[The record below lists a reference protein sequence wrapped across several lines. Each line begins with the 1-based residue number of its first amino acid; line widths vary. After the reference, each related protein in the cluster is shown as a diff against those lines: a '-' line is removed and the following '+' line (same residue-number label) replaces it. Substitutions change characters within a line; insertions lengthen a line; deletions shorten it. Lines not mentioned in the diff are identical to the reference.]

1 MFGFSPFRDRR
12 FVDRPLQG
20 RLISRVGLYW
30 LLYHVLLWHA
40 LLVYRYIQF
49 RMTRGAGTMQ
59 GSFGEH
65 VGQLAGDYFPV
76 LLCGLLTLPVVLI
89 DMLRVSHRIAGP
101 LVRLGEALRD
111 LREGQTVDRVALR
124 REDLLTEF
132 QQEFN
137 AYLAWRRQG
146 TAARVAEAG
155 HPSFPSGSEA
165 PPVAAQIRERRTSD
179 SEISGVVGA
188 LDDSAFSPGRPVWTT

>member
-1 MFGFSPFRDRR
+1 MFGFGPFRNRR
-12 FVDRPLQG
+12 FVDRQLQG

-49 RMTRGAGTMQ
+49 RMMRGAGSMQ

-65 VGQLAGDYFPV
+65 FGQLAGDYFPV

-111 LREGQTVDRVALR
+111 LREGRTVDRLALR
-124 REDLLTEF
+124 REDLLGGF

-137 AYLAWRRQG
+137 AYLAWRRQN
-146 TAARVAEAG
+146 TATPVAEAG
-155 HPSFPSGSEA
+155 HPSFLSGSEA
-165 PPVAAQIRERRTSD
+165 AIAAQIRERRTSA
-179 SEISGVVGA
+179 SEIPGVVGA
-188 LDDSAFSPGRPVWTT
+188 LDDSALSPGRPVCST